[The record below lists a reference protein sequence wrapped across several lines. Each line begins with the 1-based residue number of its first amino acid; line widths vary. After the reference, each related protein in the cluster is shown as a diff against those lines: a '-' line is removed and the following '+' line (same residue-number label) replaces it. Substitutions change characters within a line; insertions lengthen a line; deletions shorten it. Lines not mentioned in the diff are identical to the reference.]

1 MSCHKFGHFKHQLA
15 GHLVYLVTLVECHLV
30 GYQEVV
36 YQVEGMAVEQA
47 WVEWVLMV
55 SNQDT
60 ISALTI
66 PEIYAQAPA
75 AIERLRDKGDNVSA
89 DELDDLVVKL
99 KQDQE
104 ALRIAAGIFP
114 PDENLLNYIIG
125 LMQTHQKRAEVLIK
139 LSNQL

>member
-1 MSCHKFGHFKHQLA
+1 MKICAIFIIFIIFYCKYYMNLKIIFYTFFYNIA
-15 GHLVYLVTLVECHLV
+15 
-30 GYQEVV
+30 
-36 YQVEGMAVEQA
+36 
-47 WVEWVLMV
+47 
-55 SNQDT
+55 

-75 AIERLRDKGDNVSA
+75 ASQRLRDKGDNVSA

-114 PDENLLNYIIG
+114 PDESLLNYIIG